1 MDHSRAMFAMKH
13 TPVTHHS
20 RNGVFEDQLLLAVV
34 FQKHGIF
41 VEGPYLSGEL
51 DAADQIYGD
60 RGLVL
65 ANRIQ
70 ECVLNV
76 LCRLVFHMPISYFPL
91 SFWVRL
97 DCTPL
102 DETSTRGQHQKP
114 RSHQIPQCDHDIGVS
129 QTFQPCGSQLFQK
142 ANWERGS

>member
-97 DCTPL
+97 FFLLLGEPR
-102 DETSTRGQHQKP
+102 TSTLFPNP
-114 RSHQIPQCDHDIGVS
+114 R
-129 QTFQPCGSQLFQK
+129 LFQ
-142 ANWERGS
+142 